1 MFKQISFMEK
11 IYSSGRGYIQ
21 RYKNGLGM
29 TRTMLLR
36 FTGVD
41 MMISDAE
48 LLKLVMDRYP
58 EQPVPFLIEQ
68 FTLMKAGLIQANNK
82 LAGMDSEALS
92 ESLCCEEEVQ
102 KEKNISEP
110 SAPKKKY
117 TRRNL
122 VVKPEEAISEQEI
135 ACCICGKTFQ
145 NLTTKHIQ
153 SHDLTVEEYKKLCG
167 YGPEQKLISSKLLN
181 KLQANVLKAQ
191 QAREKKKAE

>member
-1 MFKQISFMEK
+1 
-11 IYSSGRGYIQ
+11 
-21 RYKNGLGM
+21 
-29 TRTMLLR
+29 
-36 FTGVD
+36 
-41 MMISDAE
+41 
-48 LLKLVMDRYP
+48 
-58 EQPVPFLIEQ
+58 
-68 FTLMKAGLIQANNK
+68 
-82 LAGMDSEALS
+82 MDSEALS
-92 ESLCCEEEVQ
+92 ESLCCAEDAQ
-102 KEKNISEP
+102 KEETISEP
-110 SAPKKKY
+110 KRSQRKKY

-191 QAREKKKAE
+191 QAAKRKKRNNNRIQ

>member
-1 MFKQISFMEK
+1 
-11 IYSSGRGYIQ
+11 
-21 RYKNGLGM
+21 
-29 TRTMLLR
+29 
-36 FTGVD
+36 

-58 EQPVPFLIEQ
+58 EQPAQFLIEQ
-68 FTLMKAGLIQANNK
+68 FTVMKAGLIQANNK

-92 ESLCCEEEVQ
+92 ESLCCAEDAQ
-102 KEKNISEP
+102 KEEAISEP

-167 YGPEQKLISSKLLN
+167 YGPEQKWISSKLLN

>member
-102 KEKNISEP
+102 KEKNDSEP

-135 ACCICGKTFQ
+135 VCCICGKTFQ

>member
-11 IYSSGRGYIQ
+11 ISSSGRGYIQ

-58 EQPVPFLIEQ
+58 EQPAQFLIEQ
-68 FTLMKAGLIQANNK
+68 FTVMKAGLIQANNK

-102 KEKNISEP
+102 KEKNDSEP

>member
-1 MFKQISFMEK
+1 
-11 IYSSGRGYIQ
+11 
-21 RYKNGLGM
+21 
-29 TRTMLLR
+29 
-36 FTGVD
+36 

-58 EQPVPFLIEQ
+58 EQPAQFLIEQ
-68 FTLMKAGLIQANNK
+68 FTVMKAGLIQANNK

-92 ESLCCEEEVQ
+92 ESLCCAED
-102 KEKNISEP
+102 
-110 SAPKKKY
+110 
-117 TRRNL
+117 
-122 VVKPEEAISEQEI
+122 AISEQEI

>member
-1 MFKQISFMEK
+1 
-11 IYSSGRGYIQ
+11 
-21 RYKNGLGM
+21 
-29 TRTMLLR
+29 
-36 FTGVD
+36 

-102 KEKNISEP
+102 KEKNDSEP

-135 ACCICGKTFQ
+135 ACCICGKTCRFG
-145 NLTTKHIQ
+145 
-153 SHDLTVEEYKKLCG
+153 EG
-167 YGPEQKLISSKLLN
+167 WFFF
-181 KLQANVLKAQ
+181 
-191 QAREKKKAE
+191 

>member
-1 MFKQISFMEK
+1 
-11 IYSSGRGYIQ
+11 
-21 RYKNGLGM
+21 
-29 TRTMLLR
+29 
-36 FTGVD
+36 
-41 MMISDAE
+41 MISDAE

-58 EQPVPFLIEQ
+58 EQPAQFLIEQ
-68 FTLMKAGLIQANNK
+68 FTAVSYTHLRAHK

-92 ESLCCEEEVQ
+92 ESLCCAEDAQ
-102 KEKNISEP
+102 KEETVSEP

>member
-11 IYSSGRGYIQ
+11 VYSSGRGYIQ

-82 LAGMDSEALS
+82 LAGMDSEAFS

-102 KEKNISEP
+102 KEKNDSEP

>member
-82 LAGMDSEALS
+82 LAGMDSKALS

-102 KEKNISEP
+102 KEKNDSEP

>member
-167 YGPEQKLISSKLLN
+167 YSPEQKLISSKLLN

>member
-1 MFKQISFMEK
+1 MFKQVSFMEK

-82 LAGMDSEALS
+82 LAVMDSEALS

-102 KEKNISEP
+102 KEKNDSEP

-191 QAREKKKAE
+191 QAREKKKVE

>member
-1 MFKQISFMEK
+1 
-11 IYSSGRGYIQ
+11 
-21 RYKNGLGM
+21 
-29 TRTMLLR
+29 
-36 FTGVD
+36 

-58 EQPVPFLIEQ
+58 EQPAQFLIEK
-68 FTLMKAGLIQANNK
+68 FTVMKAGLIQANNK
-82 LAGMDSEALS
+82 LGGMDSEALS
-92 ESLCCEEEVQ
+92 ESLCCAED
-102 KEKNISEP
+102 
-110 SAPKKKY
+110 

>member
-1 MFKQISFMEK
+1 
-11 IYSSGRGYIQ
+11 
-21 RYKNGLGM
+21 
-29 TRTMLLR
+29 
-36 FTGVD
+36 

-58 EQPVPFLIEQ
+58 EQPAQFLIEQ
-68 FTLMKAGLIQANNK
+68 FTVMKAGLIQANNK

-92 ESLCCEEEVQ
+92 ESLCCAEDAQ
-102 KEKNISEP
+102 KEETLSEP

>member
-58 EQPVPFLIEQ
+58 EQPVSFLIEQ

-167 YGPEQKLISSKLLN
+167 YSPEQKLISSKLLN